1 MPNIGTR
8 LKELRRRR
16 DLTVRELALR
26 SGVSH
31 SSISLIERDQ
41 ISPSVDTLGAI
52 LDALGST
59 LPGFFSELQPGC
71 LIRRSIRPATSWKS
85 ERPKRSTTG

>member
-31 SSISLIERDQ
+31 SPISLIERDQ

-59 LPGFFSELQPGC
+59 LPGFCSGLQPGG
-71 LIRRSIRPATSWKS
+71 LLRGSSRPATSWKA